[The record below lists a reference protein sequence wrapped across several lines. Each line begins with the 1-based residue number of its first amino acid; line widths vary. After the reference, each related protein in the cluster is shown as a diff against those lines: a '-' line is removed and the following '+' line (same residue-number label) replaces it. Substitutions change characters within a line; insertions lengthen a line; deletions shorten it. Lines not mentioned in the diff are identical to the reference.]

1 MADHWQ
7 ILRTVEGS
15 ATVYCAGARNW
26 SEAAEVVRS
35 VDPGCAVLVVAD
47 ATGVSV
53 GEVDIFAEA
62 VAGLGCF
69 VVACWG
75 PNCEWV
81 HDLIDWS
88 VVLKEIA
95 MDPPPTDTLQ
105 TTWHDHESLAATV
118 EFLAHYLRFSSEAE
132 SRCEL
137 RIVNVGSFASIA
149 VIREAVAAIEAW

>member
-7 ILRTVEGS
+7 ILRTAEGS
-15 ATVYCAGARNW
+15 TTVYCAGVRNW

-35 VDPGCAVLVVAD
+35 VDSGCAVLVVAD
-47 ATGVSV
+47 ATGLSV
-53 GEVDIFAEA
+53 EEVDTFAKA

-88 VVLKEIA
+88 VILKEIA

-118 EFLAHYLRFSSEAE
+118 EFLAQYLRFSSEAE
-132 SRCEL
+132 RRYEI
-137 RIVNVGSFASIA
+137 RIVNVGDFASISE
-149 VIREAVAAIEAW
+149 IREAAAAIEAW